1 MTSFENAL
9 KHQVGLGTAPL
20 GNMFRE
26 VPEEEARKTIQT
38 AWDQGVRY
46 FDTAPFYGAGLAEV
60 RLGNVLSQYNRDD
73 YLLSTKVGRYITED
87 TENKEGLFQ
96 YARNNKVITDYTE
109 DATKR
114 SIEQSM
120 ERLKTDRLD
129 FVFVH
134 DVSPDFHGDEW
145 LAKFDEA
152 REGAFRV
159 LTRLR
164 EEGVIKSWDLGV
176 NTTEPIEK
184 AMELEETKPDVCLSA
199 TQYTL
204 LQHEQALQK
213 MMKKAIEKNVD
224 IVVGSPY
231 NSGVL
236 LGGDHYNYEKADADI
251 IARVNQLN
259 EIGQKYDVPLKAA
272 ALQFSTSHP
281 AVKSVIPGSTR
292 PDRIKE
298 DLDMIQLDIPKEFWD
313 ELLSKGFISSNAP
326 LPSNVR

>member
-1 MTSFENAL
+1 MKSFEDAL
-9 KHQVGLGTAPL
+9 KHRVGLGTAPL

-26 VPEEEARKTIQT
+26 VPEEEAQTTIQT

-46 FDTAPFYGAGLAEV
+46 FDTAPFYGAGLAEM
-60 RLGNVLSQYNRDD
+60 RLGKALSNYNRDD
-73 YLLSTKVGRYITED
+73 YLLSTKVGRYVLDEE
-87 TENKEGLFQ
+87 ENKEGLFQ
-96 YARNNKVITDYTE
+96 YARKNKVITDYSE

-114 SIEQSM
+114 SIEQSL

-145 LAKFDEA
+145 LGKFEEA
-152 REGAFRV
+152 RKGAFRV
-159 LTRLR
+159 LTRMR
-164 EEGVIKSWDLGV
+164 EEGVIQSWGLGV
-176 NTTEPIEK
+176 NTTEPIEL
-184 AMELEETKPDVCLSA
+184 AMGLEETKPDLCLSA

-204 LQHEQALQK
+204 LQHEHALQR
-213 MMKKAIEKNVD
+213 MMKKAEENHVG
-224 IVVGSPY
+224 IVVGGPY

-236 LGGDHYNYEKADADI
+236 LGGEHYNYEKAPKKI
-251 IARVNQLN
+251 VEQVNQLN
-259 EIGQKYDVPLKAA
+259 EIGQKYNVPLKAA

-298 DLDMIQLDIPKEFWD
+298 DIEMIQRDIPNDFWE
-313 ELLSKGFISSNAP
+313 ELAAKGFISSEAP
-326 LPSNVR
+326 LPIKK

>member
-1 MTSFENAL
+1 MKSLEDAL
-9 KHQVGLGTAPL
+9 KHRVGLGTAPL

-26 VPEEEARKTIQT
+26 VPEDEARNTIQT

-46 FDTAPFYGAGLAEV
+46 FDTAPFYGAGLAEMRV
-60 RLGNVLSQYNRDD
+60 GDVLSQYNRDD
-73 YLLSTKVGRYITED
+73 YVLSTKVGRYVTEETED
-87 TENKEGLFQ
+87 KEGLFQ

-114 SIEQSM
+114 SIEQSL

-129 FVFVH
+129 MVFVH

-145 LAKFDEA
+145 VAKFDEA
-152 REGAFRV
+152 RKGAFRV
-159 LTRLR
+159 LSQLR
-164 EEGVIKSWDLGV
+164 EEGVIRGWGLGV
-176 NTTEPIEK
+176 NTTEPIEIS
-184 AMELEETKPDVCLSA
+184 MELEEMRPDICLSA

-204 LQHEQALQK
+204 LNHDRALER
-213 MMKKAIEKNVD
+213 MMKSAEEKDVD

-236 LGGDHYNYEKADADI
+236 LGGDHYNYEKANAEI
-251 IARVNQLN
+251 IGRVNQLK

-272 ALQFSTSHP
+272 ALQFSTAHP

-298 DLDMIQLDIPKEFWD
+298 DLAMIQRDIPKEFWD
-313 ELLSKGFISSNAP
+313 ELVNRGFISEHAP
-326 LPSNVR
+326 LPVHSR